1 MWDILQVNLADF
13 FSRSSVY
20 NKIKV
25 GIEGGVRLYTT
36 KAWDTC

>member
-25 GIEGGVRLYTT
+25 EIEGGVLLYAI
-36 KAWDTC
+36 KAWNTC